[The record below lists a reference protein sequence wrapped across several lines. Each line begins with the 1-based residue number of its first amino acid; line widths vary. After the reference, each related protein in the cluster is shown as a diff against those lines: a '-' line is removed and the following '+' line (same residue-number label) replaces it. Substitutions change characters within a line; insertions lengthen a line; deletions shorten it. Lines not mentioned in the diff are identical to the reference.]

1 MIRTPLI
8 AASIASLALGFAATA
23 AHAGP
28 YYGSGNGPAPYVV
41 VTPPV
46 VNVQYRVAPPPPRY
60 ERIPAARRG
69 MVWSQGY
76 WELRGHRHVWVPG
89 AWVSVRPG
97 YVYHQ
102 PAWQQRGNQWYF
114 QGGGWDRRGPDPY
127 RR

>member
-1 MIRTPLI
+1 MHRILLT
-8 AASIASLALGFAATA
+8 AALGLGLAAGAQAATSA
-23 AHAGP
+23 TVVIQAGP
-28 YYGSGNGPAPYVV
+28 QPVIVAPMM
-41 VTPPV
+41 
-46 VNVQYRVAPPPPRY
+46 VQPPPPRY
-60 ERIPAARRG
+60 ETMPRARRG